1 MHMNMYINMCLQTS
15 VYIDLYTYGIDF
27 HSKVTDAT
35 FDEKEKNTYLE
46 SLAKSSEFHVLY
58 WNRLSSL

>member
-1 MHMNMYINMCLQTS
+1 MNMYINMCVQTS
-15 VYIDLYTYGIDF
+15 VYIDLYTHGIDF
-27 HSKVTDAT
+27 HSKVIDAS

-58 WNRLSSL
+58 